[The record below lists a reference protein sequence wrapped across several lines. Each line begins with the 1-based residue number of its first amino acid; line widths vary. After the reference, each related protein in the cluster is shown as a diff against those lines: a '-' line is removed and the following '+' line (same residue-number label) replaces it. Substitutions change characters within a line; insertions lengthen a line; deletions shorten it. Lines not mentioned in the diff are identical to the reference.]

1 MQRKI
6 KSLLE
11 ELDSMC
17 PDRDKNSII
26 ESRALNVISS
36 AIRLIEQIED
46 HYSEEQSEILTR
58 KLLNA
63 IRSKEPLRFTKTLRK
78 DN

>member
-6 KSLLE
+6 RSLLE

-17 PDRDKNSII
+17 PERDKNSII

-36 AIRLIEQIED
+36 AIRLIEQMEQN
-46 HYSEEQSEILTR
+46 YGSEQSELLTR

-63 IRSKEPLRFTKTLRK
+63 IRSKEPSRFTNSLRK
-78 DN
+78 EN